1 MSAAALIRSNSPK
14 PDEKSVS
21 MKYKPMGSRRH
32 SRTPSWQWSFL
43 PLKTSFGWIPKSIT
57 WGIRVDGLESRIDAL
72 ESGIDAKIGPL
83 EAWMTDKMWNPW
95 VSASPLARLRLR
107 PMNHNPALVKD
118 R

>member
-1 MSAAALIRSNSPK
+1 MAVELPSVKDIARLEPQNRSL
-14 PDEKSVS
+14 
-21 MKYKPMGSRRH
+21 G
-32 SRTPSWQWSFL
+32 
-43 PLKTSFGWIPKSIT
+43 
-57 WGIRVDGLESRIDAL
+57 GIRVDGLESRIDAL

-83 EAWMTDKMWNPW
+83 EARMTDKMWNPW